1 MADHAASVSSR
12 SSTTVDSTH
21 VRLRRARR
29 GHRRGGKTITT
40 TAVLA
45 LMVLLVGPLTGSAAA
60 SAPERIVDDYRASF
74 ACPGGLVITEGGGH
88 YEALVATRPVGR
100 DLLRGNASATTK
112 DVTASDQDGNRY
124 RIVGSG
130 GGTRLV
136 SPTDGDAIQGQFGVR
151 LVILAAD
158 GGRIGRVHLQ
168 GHLRA
173 DGTFTFADRGDCAEI
188 GE

>member
-12 SSTTVDSTH
+12 SPRTVDATH
-21 VRLRRARR
+21 RRPRRAGRR
-29 GHRRGGKTITT
+29 HRRSAKTRTT

-45 LMVLLVGPLTGSAAA
+45 LVVLLAGPLTGSAAA

-74 ACPGGLVITEGGGH
+74 ACPGGLVITEDGGY

-100 DLLRGNASATTK
+100 DLVRVNVTATAR

-130 GGTRLV
+130 GGTRLL
-136 SPTDGDAIQGQFGVR
+136 SPTDGDTIEGQFGVR
-151 LVILAAD
+151 LVILAD
-158 GGRIGRVHLQ
+158 GGGRIGRVHLQ

-173 DGTFTFADRGDCAEI
+173 DGTFTFADRGDCAEL
-188 GE
+188 GG